1 MYYMATRHPDA
12 ETYTIK
18 AGKFS
23 FTVQK
28 SVSKTYGKNDAQ
40 FEYLK
45 IGGDDMCVEYKFPKH
60 PNNNQGVK
68 QSRAEPVELQWLHT
82 AGQRCVNNSDIE
94 INKENTVFLFNV
106 SIQVL
111 KKYIPDVHFIEFLD
125 NSHFFCKIPKQELAK
140 QLTQK
145 TQQQKTKMFLPHYYF
160 LFHEGKTWYDA
171 KFGAYPADPTQR
183 SIYQAFPGNFVNPDK
198 KPKSFDFMNDDLN
211 EMFQPIWAKTKTW
224 KEFIDKIR
232 TVPEICAKTYP
243 WYLRA
248 SNIIRENQ
256 MLPEKWMIDVSTISP
271 IETIGGSR
279 KTKEGTPK
287 KMVEYIYDISVCHD
301 YPNAIECRT
310 IKYTPKN

>member
-1 MYYMATRHPDA
+1 MATRRPDT

-28 SVSKTYGKNDAQ
+28 SVSKTYSKNDVQ
-40 FEYLK
+40 FEYVK
-45 IGGDDMCVEYKFPKH
+45 IGGDDMCVEYKFPKQTPKH
-60 PNNNQGVK
+60 
-68 QSRAEPVELQWLHT
+68 SRVEPVELQWLHT
-82 AGQRCVNNSDIE
+82 AGQRCVNKSDIE

-111 KKYIPDVHFIEFLD
+111 KKYIPDVQSIEFLD
-125 NSHFFCKIPKQELAK
+125 NSHFFCKIPTQALAKLPTQALAK
-140 QLTQK
+140 QPTQK

-171 KFGAYPADPTQR
+171 KFGAYPTDTVQR
-183 SIYQAFPGNFVNPDK
+183 NTYQTFPSNFVNPEK

-211 EMFQPIWAKTKTW
+211 EMFQPIWSKTKTW

-256 MLPEKWMIDVSTISP
+256 MLPEKWTIDVST

-279 KTKEGTPK
+279 KNKENKPGK
-287 KMVEYIYDISVCHD
+287 NLVEYIYDISVCHD